1 LLIKQ
6 IAMNTGRKGNL
17 IVDEEGRT
25 NNPKVWA
32 AGDIT
37 SGASTVI
44 KAMGD
49 AKKAA
54 ASIDKYLNGKGK

>member
-1 LLIKQ
+1 MLIKQ
-6 IAMNTGRKGNL
+6 LDVDVADRGNL

-32 AGDIT
+32 AGDIA

-54 ASIDKYLNGKGK
+54 QSIDKYLKGNQ